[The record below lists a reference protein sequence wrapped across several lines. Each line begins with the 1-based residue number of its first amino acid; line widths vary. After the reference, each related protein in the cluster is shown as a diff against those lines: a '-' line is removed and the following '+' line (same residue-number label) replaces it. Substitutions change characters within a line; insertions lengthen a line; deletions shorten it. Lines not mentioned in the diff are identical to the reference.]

1 MICCNEYENFGC
13 FLMCAETVTNP
24 AIIADEDGIYTL
36 SYQRNGTTYTT
47 EVTAVEDEAFI
58 LPNVFGVGVN
68 YFTLTNPNGRDT
80 FCYKIS
86 IQRTEPDCP
95 VLIADDK
102 RPDSCSNVCN
112 VLIENIG
119 LDVEDEVGTL
129 TFELRVQGA
138 TQYRISVYE
147 VPSGDTLYQS
157 AWQESGDIVALY
169 SDIVVEG
176 SSQIIIEAADTD
188 GNICSSVELHYS
200 FAEIPQATT
209 TLDLAD
215 ELEMFDC
222 VGGINDQQLEILFKS
237 TTSDITF
244 SGNNMTVS
252 PSPTSLG
259 SLIFTQKCAGFN
271 VALYVLV
278 FNE

>member
-95 VLIADDK
+95 ILIADDK
-102 RPDSCSNVCN
+102 RPDSCSNACN
-112 VLIENIG
+112 VLIENIDIVTDG
-119 LDVEDEVGTL
+119 EVSNFH
-129 TFELRVQGA
+129 FEVSVNMA
-138 TQYRISVYE
+138 TQYRLSVYK
-147 VPSGDTLYQS
+147 VPSGDVALQTEWQS
-157 AWQESGDIVALY
+157 SGDIIVAAL
-169 SDIVVEG
+169 SIFIEDTEIF
-176 SSQIIIEAADTD
+176 IEAGDTE
-188 GNICSSVELHYS
+188 GNVCSSVQLYFS
-200 FAEIPQATT
+200 FATLPQETV
-209 TLDLAD
+209 TLNLAD
-215 ELEMFDC
+215 ELDMFPC
-222 VGGINDQQLEILFKS
+222 VGGINDRELLILANYTGS
-237 TTSDITF
+237 AITIT
-244 SGNNMTVS
+244 GNNMTLS
-252 PSPTSLG
+252 PAPTNPGAVILA
-259 SLIFTQKCAGFN
+259 QKCSGFY
-271 VALYVLV
+271 VALYILV
-278 FNE
+278 FNK